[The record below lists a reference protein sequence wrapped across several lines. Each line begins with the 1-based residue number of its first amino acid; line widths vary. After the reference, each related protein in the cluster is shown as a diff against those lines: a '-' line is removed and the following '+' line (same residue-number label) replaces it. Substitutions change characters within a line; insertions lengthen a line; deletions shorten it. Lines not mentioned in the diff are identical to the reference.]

1 MTDLIIRRARIWDA
15 TGARE
20 ADIAI
25 RGGVI
30 EAIGDLGGQ
39 GAARE
44 LDAAGGDV
52 IPGGIDPHVHMREP
66 GASHKETWERGS
78 AAAVSEGFTT
88 VFDMPNTNP
97 PVIDADSLRAK
108 LDLIAGRSYCHYG
121 AFVAVTA
128 KNVPVL
134 PRALENPA
142 TPGLKLYLGS
152 TTGQLLLE
160 GRGPL
165 AELDA
170 LYGTGAVAKPL
181 AVHGELE
188 ATLRPFADRNDL
200 PHHLRRPA
208 RAGFD
213 GMELLTAE
221 LKHVP
226 LHFCHI
232 STIEEVRAMET
243 YRAAEMDVTAEA
255 GPHHLFL
262 DAEEQGVTL
271 GSLAK
276 MNPPLRFARDR
287 EALIDGLAQGV
298 VDMIGTDHA
307 PHTLAEKRSA
317 APPSGVPGLDTVMRL
332 MLLLVRQGRLSMANL
347 VRMTAQAPAR
357 RFGLAR
363 KGRIAEGADAD
374 VVILHP
380 GWETVPLQPLD
391 ASGLHTACG
400 WSPFEGM
407 ALPPKP
413 RCVVVSGVITAE
425 DGRIVAAHPGG
436 RPVQVTGN
444 TP

>member
-15 TGARE
+15 TGSRE

-25 RGGVI
+25 SDGVI
-30 EAIGDLGGQ
+30 QAIGDLGGQ

-44 LDAAGGDV
+44 LDAMGGDV

-66 GASHKETWERGS
+66 GASHKETWEQGS

-97 PVIDADSLRAK
+97 PVIDTRSLRAK
-108 LDLIAGRSYCHYG
+108 LNLIAGRSYCHYG

-128 KNVPVL
+128 KNAPEL
-134 PRALENPA
+134 PRALQNPA
-142 TPGLKLYLGS
+142 APGLKLYLGS

-170 LYGTGAVAKPL
+170 LYGAGMIAKPL

-243 YRAAEMDVTAEA
+243 YRAAGMNVTAEA

-271 GSLAK
+271 GGLAK

-307 PHTLAEKRSA
+307 PHTLDEKRSD

-332 MLLLVRQGRLSMANL
+332 MLLLVRQGRLSLADL
-347 VRMTAQAPAR
+347 VRVTALSPAL
-357 RFGLAR
+357 RFGLSA
-363 KGRIAEGADAD
+363 KGRIKEGADAD
-374 VVILHP
+374 VAILQP
-380 GWETVPLQPLD
+380 GWETMPLQPLK
-391 ASGLHTACG
+391 ASDLHTACG

-413 RCVVVSGVITAE
+413 RYVLVSGVVAAE
-425 DGRIVAAHPGG
+425 NGRIVAQHPGG
-436 RPVQVTGN
+436 RAIETTGN